1 MLTAH
6 AHFVQRMMLNKLFLN
21 SVLPLI
27 QGPGPLHTIN
37 KAM

>member
-6 AHFVQRMMLNKLFLN
+6 AHFVMMLNKLFLN

-37 KAM
+37 KAI